1 MKLPE
6 GVRKNETDGMQ
17 RGASSVILY
26 PTAICVIFLLTESV
40 ISIFSPFNSLLF
52 FSRDKKSKP

>member
-40 ISIFSPFNSLLF
+40 ISIFSRFN
-52 FSRDKKSKP
+52 